1 MKKVQRQILENQLAI
16 MEALNYLMMP
26 QRPKQKEYWLN
37 EARAEID
44 IRRRETGILI
54 SEDNRKNNIKARD
67 GGLIFTKQP
76 LGEVVR

>member
-1 MKKVQRQILENQLAI
+1 
-16 MEALNYLMMP
+16 MMP

-54 SEDNRKNNIKARD
+54 SEDNRKKGIKA
-67 GGLIFTKQP
+67 GGGRLIFTRQP

>member
-26 QRPKQKEYWLN
+26 QRPKQKKYWLN

-44 IRRRETGILI
+44 IRRREAGILI
-54 SEDNRKNNIKARD
+54 SEDNRKKGIKAGD
-67 GGLIFTKQP
+67 GRLIFTRQP

>member
-26 QRPKQKEYWLN
+26 QRSKQKEYWLN

-54 SEDNRKNNIKARD
+54 SEDNRKKGIKARD
-67 GGLIFTKQP
+67 GRLIFTRQP

>member
-16 MEALNYLMMP
+16 MEALNYLIMP

-67 GGLIFTKQP
+67 GRLIFTKQP

>member
-37 EARAEID
+37 EARAEIG

-54 SEDNRKNNIKARD
+54 SEDNRKKGIKAGDDR
-67 GGLIFTKQP
+67 LIFTRQP
-76 LGEVVR
+76 IGEVVR

>member
-26 QRPKQKEYWLN
+26 QRPKQKKYWLN

-54 SEDNRKNNIKARD
+54 SEDNRKKNIKAGD
-67 GGLIFTKQP
+67 GRLIFTKQP

>member
-26 QRPKQKEYWLN
+26 QRPKQKKYWLN

-54 SEDNRKNNIKARD
+54 SEDNRKKGIKARD
-67 GGLIFTKQP
+67 GRLIFTRQL